1 MTDNPFFEKLRRST
15 LTGEQEQQLVK
26 KIGAVFQDAIDARS
40 PKKRPGGKAG
50 LRAEKGYYRM
60 LYLEAAFNEMPA
72 LPDPGDPDVPAD
84 PWARLAEIVRQLSD
98 LPELRAELLAGAESA
113 LVELVSQPPLRF

>member
-1 MTDNPFFEKLRRST
+1 VTENPFFEKLRRSA
-15 LTGEQEQQLVK
+15 LTGKQQQQLVK

-60 LYLEAAFNEMPA
+60 LYLETAFRETPP
-72 LPDPGDPDVPAD
+72 LPEPEVPDD
-84 PWARLAEIVRQLSD
+84 PWVRLEEIVRQLAD
-98 LPELRAELLAGAESA
+98 LPELRSELLAGAESA
-113 LVELVSQPPLRF
+113 LLEIVSRPTSDA

>member
-1 MTDNPFFEKLRRST
+1 VTDNSFFEKLGQSA
-15 LTGEQEQQLVK
+15 LTGEQTQQLVK

-40 PKKRPGGKAG
+40 PKKRPPGKGG

-60 LYLEAAFNEMPA
+60 LYLETAFNETSAPPEPKG
-72 LPDPGDPDVPAD
+72 PDAPDD
-84 PWARLAEIVRQLSD
+84 PWARLAEIVRQLAD

-113 LVELVSQPPLRF
+113 LDQITSQPPIDA